1 MPRLA
6 ENQHEPSRAT
16 LHLGSAGEECTA
28 CREPAQRGGASRGG
42 CVPTFAATP
51 GALSRRAMLA
61 ALAGGVAAMRPRRLG
76 AQPRAS
82 LATVALVPLGEFP
95 AQLLGEI
102 TAGLRQELGVTV
114 LPHPPMPLPRMAYY
128 APRRRYRAERLLDA
142 LRPLLRPPVTRML
155 GVTTVDISTSAHGVS
170 DWGVLGLGDLGG
182 TSCVLSTFRCRMNS
196 PSEAQSRWRMVSTSV
211 HEVGHTLGLP
221 HCPVPRCVMNDA
233 RGSVRT
239 VDASTGHLCDACRR
253 HLGL

>member
-1 MPRLA
+1 MPRC
-6 ENQHEPSRAT
+6 EPSPETVHRRT
-16 LHLGSAGEECTA
+16 
-28 CREPAQRGGASRGG
+28 
-42 CVPTFAATP
+42 V
-51 GALSRRAMLA
+51 LS
-61 ALAGGVAAMRPRRLG
+61 ALAGGVVALLPRALR
-76 AQPRAS
+76 AQPRQP
-82 LATVALVPLGEFP
+82 LATVAVVPFGEFP

-102 TAGLRQELGVTV
+102 DAGLRQELGVTV
-114 LPHPPMPLPRMAYY
+114 QLLPSVPLPRAAYY
-128 APRRRYRAERLLDA
+128 APRRRYRAERLLEA
-142 LRPLLRPPVTRML
+142 LRPMLRPPVTRML
-155 GVTTVDISTSAHGVS
+155 GVTTVDISTSAHGVY

-239 VDASTGHLCDACRR
+239 VDASTGQLCDACRR
-253 HLGL
+253 RLGL